1 MNRLDLNEPGAKLLQ
16 REVIRKPEPYW
27 PRNKGSN
34 PEGLAL
40 LRADHEQTGS

>member
-1 MNRLDLNEPGAKLLQ
+1 MYRLALNEPGAKLIQ
-16 REVIRKPEPYW
+16 REVIRKPKPYCV
-27 PRNKGSN
+27 RNKGSN